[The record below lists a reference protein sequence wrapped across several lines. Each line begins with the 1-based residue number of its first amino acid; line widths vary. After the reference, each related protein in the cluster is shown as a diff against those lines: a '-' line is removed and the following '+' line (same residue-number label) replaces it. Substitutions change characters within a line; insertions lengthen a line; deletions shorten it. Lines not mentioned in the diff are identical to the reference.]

1 MIMKETSILL
11 LLLLGALFSQAQQ
24 TIDATISHDGL
35 TREYKLYIP
44 ASYTGASAVP
54 LVFNIHGYTSNNVE
68 QLVYGDFRAIADT
81 ANFLMVLPQGTIDG
95 AGFTFFNAGFGPG
108 VDDVSFM
115 SALIDEIDAN
125 YNINLN
131 RVYSTG
137 MSNGGYMSATL
148 ACELSDRFAAIASV
162 TGSITPLSA
171 NACNLTHPMPYLQ
184 FHGTADA
191 TVPYA
196 GSGGSY
202 SIDNL
207 LGMFISANN
216 CDAVPTITNM
226 PDIDPTDGCTAER
239 YEYLNGDDGSEVV
252 HYKIIGGAHTW
263 PGTAINWIGVTNMDI
278 DASVITWEFFN
289 RYQHLVGID
298 DAQESMAPIA
308 SIVGSNL
315 VQDQLQ
321 LQVNASESNSIYL
334 FDAQGKR
341 CEQWDVS
348 GESMALDLS
357 NLSSGVYILN
367 VVGPNRAQNLKF
379 IKR

>member
-54 LVFNIHGYTSNNVE
+54 LVFNIHGYTSNNAE

-148 ACELSDRFAAIASV
+148 ACELRQHYPALCQRMQPDTPNALFAISR
-162 TGSITPLSA
+162 
-171 NACNLTHPMPYLQ
+171 
-184 FHGTADA
+184 HGRR
-191 TVPYA
+191 
-196 GSGGSY
+196 
-202 SIDNL
+202 
-207 LGMFISANN
+207 N
-216 CDAVPTITNM
+216 CAV
-226 PDIDPTDGCTAER
+226 R
-239 YEYLNGDDGSEVV
+239 RQR
-252 HYKIIGGAHTW
+252 W
-263 PGTAINWIGVTNMDI
+263 
-278 DASVITWEFFN
+278 
-289 RYQHLVGID
+289 
-298 DAQESMAPIA
+298 
-308 SIVGSNL
+308 
-315 VQDQLQ
+315 QL
-321 LQVNASESNSIYL
+321 
-334 FDAQGKR
+334 
-341 CEQWDVS
+341 
-348 GESMALDLS
+348 
-357 NLSSGVYILN
+357 
-367 VVGPNRAQNLKF
+367 
-379 IKR
+379 